1 MVVFH
6 NSIQAQNVKWEGTT
20 VNFGTVTDWNSPPA
34 TFKFKNT
41 GNKKLMFLPQRHGR
55 EVLVSYPNKSFQ
67 PGEIGEMT
75 IRYYTSE
82 TGPFSFTVEV
92 YSNASDKPE
101 KLTLKGNIKSIYA
114 NALTACPSFQDPAPV
129 KSSEPNVVQ
138 VVDAAT
144 ERPIVNARVEIFDR
158 GIRKSMNGTNLEG
171 VAVNWIEPDKYTV
184 VASKDGYEK
193 KEEEV
198 TFTKRDR
205 THVVYLKRT
214 SDEPELN
221 EEEIMASSEDRWDE
235 QEPVRPRTSKTIPSD
250 YQEPVEESIDL
261 GVTTNLLLEEDDE
274 HLEQMDIG
282 VSTNEVMSEDVVVVP
297 EDHSPP
303 AEDSEELNINLGIT
317 SNDQWEEV
325 GEISEDRIQSSE
337 SNEDE
342 IDLGVNTNDQ
352 LTEVR
357 EEPQPSIEEQ
367 VEAALA
373 EAESVTA
380 SSQPLTEIE
389 PEPEF
394 SSEKYRPNNVLLL
407 LDVSGSMKD
416 DNKMEKLKASIRRLV
431 MMLREVDVLTLI
443 AYNST
448 SWEVLPPTPVT
459 DNSSIAALVDSL
471 EATGYTN
478 GVKGMET
485 AYESL
490 EKQLISGGNNQLI
503 IATDGKFNSSKFSE
517 QEAVQMVK
525 DNSDKG
531 IVLSIIG
538 FGDDKEAAR
547 LMRKLA
553 NLGGGNFLQVDKDQ
567 DPTELLADEIKL
579 RSVK

>member
-1 MVVFH
+1 M
-6 NSIQAQNVKWEGTT
+6 
-20 VNFGTVTDWNSPPA
+20 
-34 TFKFKNT
+34 
-41 GNKKLMFLPQRHGR
+41 
-55 EVLVSYPNKSFQ
+55 SYPNKSFQ
-67 PGEIGEMT
+67 PGEVGEIT

-82 TGPFSFTVEV
+82 TGSFSFTVEV
-92 YSNASDKPE
+92 YSNASDRPE

-129 KSSEPNVVQ
+129 KGSEPNVVQ

-158 GIRKSMNGTNLEG
+158 GIRKNMNGTNLEG
-171 VAVNWIEPDKYTV
+171 VSVSWIEPDKYTV
-184 VASKDGYEK
+184 VVSKDGYEK
-193 KEEEV
+193 KEEDV

-205 THVVYLKRT
+205 THVVYLDRKQV
-214 SDEPELN
+214 EPELD
-221 EEEIMASSEDRWDE
+221 EEEIMASMNDRWE
-235 QEPVRPRTSKTIPSD
+235 EPEAV
-250 YQEPVEESIDL
+250 
-261 GVTTNLLLEEDDE
+261 
-274 HLEQMDIG
+274 
-282 VSTNEVMSEDVVVVP
+282 
-297 EDHSPP
+297 
-303 AEDSEELNINLGIT
+303 
-317 SNDQWEEV
+317 
-325 GEISEDRIQSSE
+325 SE
-337 SNEDE
+337 SKPQVSEPE
-342 IDLGVNTNDQ
+342 PIDLGVNLNEQIEEETPPKPEPTEEVDLGISTNDQ
-352 LTEVR
+352 WEDPTETTTEEVVPNTEEESGFDLGINTNDQFDEQPPEPEPVEEVR
-357 EEPQPSIEEQ
+357 AAEERTPEQ
-367 VEAALA
+367 VEEMIEAAFADA
-373 EAESVTA
+373 EPITVSD
-380 SSQPLTEIE
+380 QPTMRSE

-394 SSEKYRPNNVLLL
+394 SETKFKPNNVLLL

-459 DNSSIAALVDSL
+459 DNSAIVSLVDSL

-490 EKQLISGGNNQLI
+490 EQQLIEGGNNQLI

-517 QEAVQMVK
+517 KDAVQMVK

-553 NLGGGNFLQVDKDQ
+553 NLGGGSFLQVDSDQ